1 MPEGTSGTNPDK
13 SATGGPQ
20 RGRKTPNPAISDEA
34 LAALERH
41 YGSMNEEPARGD
53 ADSASATGFAAMLAQ
68 GSVAG
73 GSSGGSSGAM
83 SGMGGGQESNR
94 RDSGEIP
101 EAKIIAVRPD
111 SASNDT
117 QSSSSDSSTES
128 AQSSADHAAAAPMVY
143 ATTPVEDVNDWPT
156 RPQSVS
162 PNRRPGEA
170 QRRPGQSQGMP
181 EHYKAF
187 IPILIAMGL
196 GALAVGIWAVTVL
209 AGSSSSHGHHTAPSL
224 FVEVSTLGI
233 PLGLLMLGLSGFI
246 LKRYWKK
253 R

>member
-1 MPEGTSGTNPDK
+1 MPEGKSGTNPDK
-13 SATGGPQ
+13 SAAGRLQ
-20 RGRKTPNPAISDEA
+20 RGQKTPNSAISDEA

-41 YGSMNEEPARGD
+41 YGSMNEEPARGE

-73 GSSGGSSGAM
+73 GSGGGSPGGM
-83 SGMGGGQESNR
+83 SDSGGGQESSR
-94 RDSGEIP
+94 RDGGEIP

-111 SASNDT
+111 SAPNNT
-117 QSSSSDSSTES
+117 PSSADSSTQS
-128 AQSSADHAAAAPMVY
+128 PQSSADTPMVY
-143 ATTPVEDVNDWPT
+143 ASTPVEDVNDWPT
-156 RPQSVS
+156 PPQRVT
-162 PNRRPGEA
+162 PNRRPGA
-170 QRRPGQSQGMP
+170 ARRRPGQSQGMP
-181 EHYKAF
+181 EHYKTF

-196 GALAVGIWAVTVL
+196 GALAVGIWAVTTLV
-209 AGSSSSHGHHTAPSL
+209 GSSSSGGRHTAPSL

-233 PLGLLMLGLSGFI
+233 PLGLIMLALSGFI

>member
-13 SATGGPQ
+13 SATAGSQ

-41 YGSMNEEPARGD
+41 YGSMNEEPARAD
-53 ADSASATGFAAMLAQ
+53 ADSTSATGFAAMLAQ

-73 GSSGGSSGAM
+73 GSSGGSPGAM
-83 SGMGGGQESNR
+83 SETGGGQESNR
-94 RDSGEIP
+94 RDGGEIP

-111 SASNDT
+111 SASNNT
-117 QSSSSDSSTES
+117 PSSADSSTPS
-128 AQSSADHAAAAPMVY
+128 ASPADYVAAAPIVY
-143 ATTPVEDVNDWPT
+143 ASTPVEDVNDWPT

-170 QRRPGQSQGMP
+170 RRRPGQSQGMP

-187 IPILIAMGL
+187 LPILIATGL

-209 AGSSSSHGHHTAPSL
+209 AGSSSSGGHHTAPSL

-233 PLGLLMLGLSGFI
+233 PLGLIMLALSGFI

>member
-13 SATGGPQ
+13 SATAGPQ

-73 GSSGGSSGAM
+73 GSGGGSSGAM
-83 SGMGGGQESNR
+83 SETSGGQDANR
-94 RDSGEIP
+94 RDGGEIP

-111 SASNDT
+111 SASNNA
-117 QSSSSDSSTES
+117 QSSADSSTES
-128 AQSSADHAAAAPMVY
+128 AQSAADDVADAPIVY
-143 ATTPVEDVNDWPT
+143 ASTPVEDVNDWQT
-156 RPQSVS
+156 RPQSVT
-162 PNRRPGEA
+162 PNRRPGA
-170 QRRPGQSQGMP
+170 APRRPGQSQRMP

-209 AGSSSSHGHHTAPSL
+209 AGSSSSGGHHTAPSL

-233 PLGLLMLGLSGFI
+233 PLGLIMLALSGFI